1 MKADEQFVD
10 TGYWLAILNNRDQY
24 HERALALSDELQGP
38 FVTTDA
44 VLFEV
49 GNALSK
55 PPWRALASEFFRN
68 LTSDPNVRIVR
79 TSADLY
85 DRAVAHFIARPDKSW
100 GLTDCLSFVVMQDR
114 GIYEALSADHD
125 FEQAGFRAL
134 LLD

>member
-1 MKADEQFVD
+1 MNDDERFVD

-24 HERALALSDELQGP
+24 HERALTLSDELRGP
-38 FVTTDA
+38 FVTTEA

-49 GNALSK
+49 GNSLSK
-55 PPWRALASEFFRN
+55 PPWRALANTFFRN
-68 LTSDPNVRIVR
+68 VANDPSVRIVH
-79 TSADLY
+79 SSVDLY
-85 DRAVAHFIARPDKSW
+85 TRAVALYLARPDKSW